1 MRRWTGKCQR
11 CFKTSN
17 TYTMSWYSVAL
28 ICLECSNK
36 EEQRKDIQDI
46 KDADTLDYLQRHNLP
61 TENFKKQ
68 IADRKQKEQK

>member
-28 ICLECSNK
+28 ICLECSKK
-36 EEQRKDIQDI
+36 EEERKDIQDV
-46 KDADTLDYLQRHNLP
+46 KDADTLDYLERHNLP
-61 TENFKKQ
+61 TESLKKQ
-68 IADRKQKEQK
+68 IAERKKREQK